1 MNDFLRAFSKYSIK
15 KYNFFL
21 VLLSIAISVL
31 GILLIGSAKSELVER
46 QMQGLIIGLVFMAV
60 ISLIDYHF
68 ILRFYWLEYGL
79 AIALLVAVYF
89 FGDKGGGAARWFTL
103 FGIRFQPSELVKI
116 LLILFYAKFI
126 MKYEDKLNTFRLIIA
141 CIVLIVPPFVLIF
154 EQPDLSTSIMIL
166 VIFGVLMF
174 LGGLSY
180 KVILVFA
187 AVAIPSAV
195 VLLNMILTPGQT
207 IVNEYQQKRLLAWI
221 QPEKYASTEAYQ
233 QLNSITAIGSGQ
245 LHGKGLNNNVIGSVK
260 NGNFI
265 SEAQTDFIFAIAG
278 EELGFVGCCAIII
291 LLFLICVQCI
301 WIAVRAD
308 DLAGRLIAG
317 GMAGFIGF
325 QTFINIGVTTMIL
338 PNTGLTLPFVS
349 YGLTS
354 LVTMFIGIGL
364 VLNVRLQA
372 DNMMYKT

>member
-1 MNDFLRAFSKYSIK
+1 VDILRIFSKYSIK

-21 VLLSIAISVL
+21 IMLSVAISVM
-31 GILLIGSAKSELVER
+31 GILLIGSAKADLVGK
-46 QMQGLIIGLVFMAV
+46 QTQGLIIGVVFMLI

-68 ILRFYWLEYGL
+68 VLKFYWLEYAL

-89 FGDKGGGAARWFTL
+89 FGDKGGGAARWFVL

-116 LLILFYAKFI
+116 LLILFYAQFI
-126 MKYEDKLNTFRLIIA
+126 MKHKDTLNTFRIIITCVLLII
-141 CIVLIVPPFVLIF
+141 PPFVLIF

-166 VIFGVLMF
+166 VIFAVVMF

-180 KVILVFA
+180 KVILVTAAIAIPA
-187 AVAIPSAV
+187 AVI
-195 VLLNMILTPGQT
+195 LLNMILTPGQT
-207 IVNEYQQKRLLAWI
+207 IVNEYQQKRILAWI

-245 LHGKGLNNNVIGSVK
+245 LHGKGLNNNIIGSVK

-278 EELGFVGCCAIII
+278 EELGFVGSCAIII
-291 LLFLICVQCI
+291 LLFLIAMQCI

-354 LVTMFIGIGL
+354 LVALYAGMGF
-364 VLNVRLQA
+364 VLNVSIQA
-372 DNMMYKT
+372 KKVYL

>member
-1 MNDFLRAFSKYSIK
+1 MFDIFRIFSKYSIK

-21 VLLSIAISVL
+21 VLLTIAISVV
-31 GILLIGSAKSELVER
+31 GILLIGSAKSDLTER
-46 QMQGLIIGLVFMAV
+46 QIQGLIIGLAV
-60 ISLIDYHF
+60 MIPLSLIDYHF
-68 ILRFYWLEYGL
+68 ILKFYWIEYAL
-79 AIALLVAVYF
+79 AILLLIAVYF
-89 FGDKGGGAARWFTL
+89 FGDEGGGAARWFTL
-103 FGIRFQPSELVKI
+103 FGLRFQPSELVKI
-116 LLILFYAKFI
+116 LLILFYAQFI
-126 MKYEDKLNTFRLIIA
+126 MKHEDKLNTFRMLLACIILII
-141 CIVLIVPPFVLIF
+141 PPFVLIF

-180 KVILVFA
+180 KVILVVA
-187 AVAIPSAV
+187 AIAIPSAV
-195 VLLNMILTPGQT
+195 ILLNMILTPGQT

-245 LHGKGLNNNVIGSVK
+245 LQGKGLNNNVIGSVK

-278 EELGFVGCCAIII
+278 EELGFIGCCGIII
-291 LLFLICVQCI
+291 LLLLIVIQCI
-301 WIAVRAD
+301 WTAARAD
-308 DLAGRLIAG
+308 DMAGRLIAG

-354 LVTMFIGIGL
+354 LVTMFIGIGI

-372 DNMMYKT
+372 DNLMY

>member
-1 MNDFLRAFSKYSIK
+1 MMDRFRILQKYSIK

-21 VLLSIAISVL
+21 VLLCIAITVV
-31 GILLIGSAKSELVER
+31 GILLIGSAKQDLVKR
-46 QMQGLIIGLVFMAV
+46 QTQGLIIGLVFLIV
-60 ISLIDYHF
+60 VSLIDYHF
-68 ILRFYWLEYGL
+68 ILKFYWLEYIL
-79 AIALLVAVYF
+79 AIALLVAVF
-89 FGDKGGGAARWFTL
+89 LFGDKAGGAARWFVI
-103 FGIRFQPSELVKI
+103 FGIRFQPSELAKI
-116 LLILFYAKFI
+116 LLILFYAQFI
-126 MKYEDKLNTFRLIIA
+126 MKHEEKLNTFRMIIA
-141 CIVLIVPPFVLIF
+141 CVVLIVPPFVLIY
-154 EQPDLSTSIMIL
+154 EQPDLSTSIMIIT
-166 VIFGVLMF
+166 IFCVLMF

-180 KVILVFA
+180 KVILVVA
-187 AVAIPSAV
+187 AVALPSAI

-245 LHGKGLNNNVIGSVK
+245 LYGKGLNNNVIGSVK

-278 EELGFVGCCAIII
+278 EELGFVGCCGILI
-291 LLFLICVQCI
+291 LLFLIVVQCI
-301 WIAVRAD
+301 WIAVRAE

-372 DNMMYKT
+372 DNLIY

>member
-1 MNDFLRAFSKYSIK
+1 MMDRFRILQKYSIK

-21 VLLSIAISVL
+21 VLLCIAITVV
-31 GILLIGSAKSELVER
+31 GILLIGSAKQDLVKR
-46 QMQGLIIGLVFMAV
+46 QTQGLIIGLVFLIV
-60 ISLIDYHF
+60 DSLIDYHF
-68 ILRFYWLEYGL
+68 ILKFYWLEYIL
-79 AIALLVAVYF
+79 AIALLVAVF
-89 FGDKGGGAARWFTL
+89 LFGDKAGGAARWFVI
-103 FGIRFQPSELVKI
+103 FGIRFQPSELAKI
-116 LLILFYAKFI
+116 LLILFYAQFI
-126 MKYEDKLNTFRLIIA
+126 MKHEEKLNTFRMIIA
-141 CIVLIVPPFVLIF
+141 CVVLIVPPFVLIF
-154 EQPDLSTSIMIL
+154 EQPDLSTSIMIIT
-166 VIFGVLMF
+166 IFCVLMF

-180 KVILVFA
+180 KVILVVA
-187 AVAIPSAV
+187 AVALPSAI

-245 LHGKGLNNNVIGSVK
+245 LYGKGLNNNVIGSVK

-278 EELGFVGCCAIII
+278 EELGFVGCCGILI
-291 LLFLICVQCI
+291 LLFLIVVQCI
-301 WIAVRAD
+301 WIAVRAE

-372 DNMMYKT
+372 DNLIY

>member
-1 MNDFLRAFSKYSIK
+1 MPDILKTFSKYSIK

-21 VLLSIAISVL
+21 VMLTIAISVV
-31 GILLIGSAKSELVER
+31 GIMLIGSAKSDLTER
-46 QMQGLIIGLVFMAV
+46 QMQGLVIGLAV
-60 ISLIDYHF
+60 MIPLSLIDYHF
-68 ILRFYWLEYGL
+68 ILKFYWLEYAL
-79 AIALLVAVYF
+79 AILLLVAVYF

-103 FGIRFQPSELVKI
+103 FGLRFQPSELVKI
-116 LLILFYAKFI
+116 LLILFYAQFI
-126 MKYEDKLNTFRLIIA
+126 MKYEDKLNTFRILA
-141 CIVLIVPPFVLIF
+141 VCIVLIIPPFALIF
-154 EQPDLSTSIMIL
+154 KQPDLSTSIMIL

-180 KVILVFA
+180 KIILVVA

-195 VLLNMILTPGQT
+195 ILLNMILTPGQT
-207 IVNEYQQKRLLAWI
+207 IVNEYQQRRLLAWI

-245 LHGKGLNNNVIGSVK
+245 LQGKGLNNNVIGSVK

-278 EELGFVGCCAIII
+278 EELGFIGCCAIII
-291 LLFLICVQCI
+291 LLFLIVIQCI
-301 WIAVRAD
+301 WIAVRAED
-308 DLAGRLIAG
+308 MAGRLIAG

-354 LVTMFIGIGL
+354 LVTMFIGIGI

-372 DNMMYKT
+372 DNLMY

>member
-1 MNDFLRAFSKYSIK
+1 MPDILKTFSKYSIK

-21 VLLSIAISVL
+21 VMLTIAISVV
-31 GILLIGSAKSELVER
+31 GIMLIGSAKSDLTER
-46 QMQGLIIGLVFMAV
+46 QMQGLVIGLAV
-60 ISLIDYHF
+60 MIPLSLIDYHF
-68 ILRFYWLEYGL
+68 ILKFYWLEYAL
-79 AIALLVAVYF
+79 AILLLVAVYF

-103 FGIRFQPSELVKI
+103 FGVRFQPSELVKI
-116 LLILFYAKFI
+116 LLILFYAQFI
-126 MKYEDKLNTFRLIIA
+126 MKYEDKLNTFRILA
-141 CIVLIVPPFVLIF
+141 VCIVLIIPPFALIF
-154 EQPDLSTSIMIL
+154 KQPDLSTSIMIL

-180 KVILVFA
+180 KIILVVA

-195 VLLNMILTPGQT
+195 ILLNMILTPGQT
-207 IVNEYQQKRLLAWI
+207 IVNEYQQRRLLAWI

-245 LHGKGLNNNVIGSVK
+245 LQGKGLNNNVIGSVK

-278 EELGFVGCCAIII
+278 EELGFIGCCAIII
-291 LLFLICVQCI
+291 LLFLIVIQCI
-301 WIAVRAD
+301 WIAVRAED
-308 DLAGRLIAG
+308 MAGRLIAG

-354 LVTMFIGIGL
+354 LVTMFIGIGI

-372 DNMMYKT
+372 DNLMY

>member
-1 MNDFLRAFSKYSIK
+1 MFDIFRIFSKYSIK

-21 VLLSIAISVL
+21 VLLTIAISVV
-31 GILLIGSAKSELVER
+31 GILLIGSAKSDLTER
-46 QMQGLIIGLVFMAV
+46 QIQGLIIGLAV
-60 ISLIDYHF
+60 MIPLSLIDYHF
-68 ILRFYWLEYGL
+68 ILKFYWIEYAL
-79 AIALLVAVYF
+79 AILLLIAVYF

-103 FGIRFQPSELVKI
+103 FGLRFQPSALVKI
-116 LLILFYAKFI
+116 LLILFYAQFI
-126 MKYEDKLNTFRLIIA
+126 MKHEDKLNTFRMLLACIILII
-141 CIVLIVPPFVLIF
+141 PPFVLIF

-180 KVILVFA
+180 KVILVVA
-187 AVAIPSAV
+187 AIAIPSAV
-195 VLLNMILTPGQT
+195 ILLNMILTPGQT

-245 LHGKGLNNNVIGSVK
+245 LQGKGLNNNVIGSVK

-278 EELGFVGCCAIII
+278 EELGFIGCCGIII
-291 LLFLICVQCI
+291 LLLLIVIQCI
-301 WIAVRAD
+301 WTAARAD
-308 DLAGRLIAG
+308 DMAGRLIAG

-354 LVTMFIGIGL
+354 LVTMFIGIGI

-372 DNMMYKT
+372 DNLMY

>member
-1 MNDFLRAFSKYSIK
+1 MMDRFRILQKYSIK

-21 VLLSIAISVL
+21 VLLCIAITVV
-31 GILLIGSAKSELVER
+31 GILLIGSAKQDLVKR
-46 QMQGLIIGLVFMAV
+46 QTQGLIIGLVFLIV
-60 ISLIDYHF
+60 VSLIDYHF
-68 ILRFYWLEYGL
+68 ILKFYWLEYIL
-79 AIALLVAVYF
+79 AIALLVAVF
-89 FGDKGGGAARWFTL
+89 LFGDKAGGAARWFVI
-103 FGIRFQPSELVKI
+103 FGIRFQPSELAKI
-116 LLILFYAKFI
+116 LLILFYAQFI
-126 MKYEDKLNTFRLIIA
+126 MKHEEKLNTFRMIIA
-141 CIVLIVPPFVLIF
+141 CVVLIVPPFVLIF
-154 EQPDLSTSIMIL
+154 EQPDLSTSIMIIT
-166 VIFGVLMF
+166 IFCVLMF

-180 KVILVFA
+180 KVILVVA
-187 AVAIPSAV
+187 AVALPSAI

-245 LHGKGLNNNVIGSVK
+245 LYGKGLNNNVIGSVK

-278 EELGFVGCCAIII
+278 EELGFVGCCGILI
-291 LLFLICVQCI
+291 LLFLIVVQCI
-301 WIAVRAD
+301 WIAVRAE

-372 DNMMYKT
+372 DNLIY

>member
-1 MNDFLRAFSKYSIK
+1 MMDRFRILQKYSIK

-21 VLLSIAISVL
+21 VLLCIAITVV
-31 GILLIGSAKSELVER
+31 GILLIGSAKQDLVNR
-46 QMQGLIIGLVFMAV
+46 QTQGLIIGLVFLIV
-60 ISLIDYHF
+60 VSLIDYHF
-68 ILRFYWLEYGL
+68 ILKFYWLEYIL
-79 AIALLVAVYF
+79 AITLLVAVF
-89 FGDKGGGAARWFTL
+89 LFGDKAGGAARWFVF
-103 FGIRFQPSELVKI
+103 FGIRFQPSELAKI
-116 LLILFYAKFI
+116 LLILFYAQFI
-126 MKYEDKLNTFRLIIA
+126 MKHEEKLNTFRMIFA
-141 CIVLIVPPFVLIF
+141 CVVLIVPPFVLIF
-154 EQPDLSTSIMIL
+154 EQPDLSTSIMIII
-166 VIFGVLMF
+166 IFCVLMF

-180 KVILVFA
+180 KVILVVA
-187 AVAIPSAV
+187 AVALPSAI

-245 LHGKGLNNNVIGSVK
+245 LYGKGLNNNVIGSVK

-278 EELGFVGCCAIII
+278 EELGFVGCCGILI
-291 LLFLICVQCI
+291 LLFLIVVQCI
-301 WIAVRAD
+301 WIAVRAE

-372 DNMMYKT
+372 DNLIY

>member
-1 MNDFLRAFSKYSIK
+1 MFKIFSKYSIR

-21 VLLSIAISVL
+21 VFLTITISVI
-31 GILLIGSAKSELVER
+31 GILLIGSAKSQLMER
-46 QMQGLIIGLVFMAV
+46 QIQGLIIGLVFMIP

-68 ILRFYWLEYGL
+68 VLKFYWLEYAL
-79 AIALLVAVYF
+79 ALVLLVAVYL
-89 FGDKGGGAARWFTL
+89 FGDKGGGASRWFTL
-103 FGIRFQPSELVKI
+103 FGVRFQPSELVKI
-116 LLILFYAKFI
+116 LLILFYAQFI
-126 MKYEDKLNTFRLIIA
+126 MKHEEKLNTFRMLIS
-141 CIVLIVPPFVLIF
+141 CVVLIVPPFVLIF
-154 EQPDLSTSIMIL
+154 KQPDLSTSIMIL
-166 VIFGVLMF
+166 VIFCVLMF

-180 KVILVFA
+180 KVILVVA

-195 VLLNMILTPGQT
+195 ILLNMILTPGQT

-233 QLNSITAIGSGQ
+233 QLNSITAIGSGLLQ
-245 LHGKGLNNNVIGSVK
+245 GKGLNNNVISSVK

-278 EELGFVGCCAIII
+278 EELGFIGCCAIII
-291 LLFLICVQCI
+291 LLFLIVVQCI
-301 WIAVRAD
+301 WIAVHAN

-354 LVTMFIGIGL
+354 LVTMFIGTGL
-364 VLNVRLQA
+364 VLNVRLQS
-372 DNMMYKT
+372 DNTLY

>member
-1 MNDFLRAFSKYSIK
+1 MFDIFRIFSKYSIK

-21 VLLSIAISVL
+21 VLLTIAISVV
-31 GILLIGSAKSELVER
+31 GILLIGSAKSDLTER
-46 QMQGLIIGLVFMAV
+46 QIQGLIIGLAV
-60 ISLIDYHF
+60 MIPLSLIDYHF
-68 ILRFYWLEYGL
+68 ILKFYWIEYAL
-79 AIALLVAVYF
+79 AILLLIAVYF
-89 FGDKGGGAARWFTL
+89 FGDEGGGAARWFTL
-103 FGIRFQPSELVKI
+103 FGLRFQPSELVKI
-116 LLILFYAKFI
+116 LLILFYAQFI
-126 MKYEDKLNTFRLIIA
+126 MKHEDKLNTFRMLLACIILII
-141 CIVLIVPPFVLIF
+141 PPFVLIF

-180 KVILVFA
+180 KVILVVA
-187 AVAIPSAV
+187 AIAIPSAV
-195 VLLNMILTPGQT
+195 ILLNMILTPGQT

-245 LHGKGLNNNVIGSVK
+245 LQGKGLNNNVIGSVK

-278 EELGFVGCCAIII
+278 EELGFIGCCGIII
-291 LLFLICVQCI
+291 LLLLIVIQCI
-301 WIAVRAD
+301 WIAARAD
-308 DLAGRLIAG
+308 DMAGRLIAG

-354 LVTMFIGIGL
+354 LVTMFIGIGI

-372 DNMMYKT
+372 DNLMY

>member
-1 MNDFLRAFSKYSIK
+1 MDLIRAFSNYSIK

-21 VLLSIAISVL
+21 VLLSIAISIV
-31 GILLIGSAKSELVER
+31 GILLIGSAKADLVSH
-46 QMQGLIIGLVFMAV
+46 QLQGLIIGFVLMLVV
-60 ISLIDYHF
+60 SLIDYHF
-68 ILRFYWLEYGL
+68 ILKFYWLEYVL
-79 AIALLVAVYF
+79 AIALLMAVYF
-89 FGDKGGGAARWFTL
+89 FGDKGGGAARWFIL

-116 LLILFYAKFI
+116 LLILFYAQFI
-126 MKYEDKLNTFRLIIA
+126 MKHKNTLNTFRILSLCVILII
-141 CIVLIVPPFVLIF
+141 PPFVLIF
-154 EQPDLSTSIMIL
+154 KQPDLSTSIMIL
-166 VIFGVLMF
+166 VIFGVVMF

-180 KVILVFA
+180 KVI
-187 AVAIPSAV
+187 AVAAALAV
-195 VLLNMILTPGQT
+195 PAVIVLLNMILTPGQT
-207 IVNEYQQKRLLAWI
+207 IVNDYQQKRILAWI

-291 LLFLICVQCI
+291 LLFLIVIQCI
-301 WIAVRAD
+301 WIAVKAH

-349 YGLTS
+349 YGQTS
-354 LVTMFIGIGL
+354 LITMFIGIGL
-364 VLNVRLQA
+364 VLNVRMQA
-372 DNMMYKT
+372 NNSILYN

>member
-1 MNDFLRAFSKYSIK
+1 MFDIFRIFSKYSIK

-21 VLLSIAISVL
+21 VLLTIAISVV
-31 GILLIGSAKSELVER
+31 GILLIGSAKSDLTER
-46 QMQGLIIGLVFMAV
+46 QIQGLIIGLVVM
-60 ISLIDYHF
+60 IPLSLIDYHF
-68 ILRFYWLEYGL
+68 ILKFYWIEYAL
-79 AIALLVAVYF
+79 AILLLIAVYF

-103 FGIRFQPSELVKI
+103 FGLRFQPSELVKI
-116 LLILFYAKFI
+116 LLILFYAQFI
-126 MKYEDKLNTFRLIIA
+126 MKHEDKLNTFRMLLA
-141 CIVLIVPPFVLIF
+141 CVILIVPPFVLIF

-180 KVILVFA
+180 KVILVVA
-187 AVAIPSAV
+187 AIAIPSAV
-195 VLLNMILTPGQT
+195 ILLNMILTPGQT

-245 LHGKGLNNNVIGSVK
+245 LQGKGLNNNVIGSVK

-278 EELGFVGCCAIII
+278 EELGFIGCCAIII
-291 LLFLICVQCI
+291 LLLLIVIQCI
-301 WIAVRAD
+301 WIAARAD
-308 DLAGRLIAG
+308 DMAGRLIAG

-354 LVTMFIGIGL
+354 LVTMFIGIGI

-372 DNMMYKT
+372 DSFMY

>member
-1 MNDFLRAFSKYSIK
+1 MDILRIFSKYSIK

-21 VLLSIAISVL
+21 IMLSVAISVL
-31 GILLIGSAKSELVER
+31 GILLIGSAKADLVGK
-46 QMQGLIIGLVFMAV
+46 QTQGLIIGVVFMLI

-68 ILRFYWLEYGL
+68 VLKFYWLEYAL

-89 FGDKGGGAARWFTL
+89 FGDKGGGAARWFVL

-116 LLILFYAKFI
+116 LLILFYAQFI
-126 MKYEDKLNTFRLIIA
+126 MKHKDTLNTFRIIITCVLLII
-141 CIVLIVPPFVLIF
+141 PPFVLIF

-166 VIFGVLMF
+166 VIFAVVMF

-180 KVILVFA
+180 KVILVTAAIAIPA
-187 AVAIPSAV
+187 AVI
-195 VLLNMILTPGQT
+195 LLNMILTPGQT
-207 IVNEYQQKRLLAWI
+207 IVNEYQQKRILAWI

-245 LHGKGLNNNVIGSVK
+245 LHGKGLNNNIIGSVK

-278 EELGFVGCCAIII
+278 EELGFVGSCAIII
-291 LLFLICVQCI
+291 LLFLIAMQCI

-349 YGLTS
+349 YGQTS
-354 LVTMFIGIGL
+354 LITMFIGMGL

-372 DNMMYKT
+372 ENSII